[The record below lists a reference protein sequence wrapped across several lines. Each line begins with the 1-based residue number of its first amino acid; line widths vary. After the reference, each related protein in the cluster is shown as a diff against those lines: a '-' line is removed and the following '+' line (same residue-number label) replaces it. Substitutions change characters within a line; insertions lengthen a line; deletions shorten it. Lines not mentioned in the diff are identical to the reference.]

1 MRSGHRWA
9 QAQRYQERVVQ
20 VGEQV
25 HLVLEELQAEEVAGA
40 QRKPARAAQVVRK
53 AGAEAAQG
61 YLVQME
67 QAVWG
72 QRTED
77 AMAAGYY
84 RTAAVQACCAYHE
97 KSRARHHYSHP
108 DPSLRSHPNHLHC
121 QARFDRLP

>member
-9 QAQRYQERVVQ
+9 RAQRYQERVVQ

-53 AGAEAAQG
+53 AGVEAARE
-61 YLVQME
+61 YLAQME
-67 QAVWG
+67 QNVG
-72 QRTED
+72 VQQTED
-77 AMAAGYY
+77 AMVAGCY
-84 RTAAVQACCAYHE
+84 RTAAEQACCAYRG
-97 KSRARHHYSHP
+97 KSRARHRYSRP
-108 DPSLRSHPNHLHC
+108 DPSLRSHPNHLRC